1 MNLKKA
7 RLILKKYSLEAI
19 NIYYLVSLIWI
30 SWISFILRKKP
41 S

>member
-19 NIYYLVSLIWI
+19 NIYHFIFLMWV
-30 SWISFILRKKP
+30 SWINFIL
-41 S
+41 